1 MLLTTAITLI
11 LIGIVI
17 LSSKPATALIT
28 IRPIIIYLLVFWA
41 SMSIVS
47 YLASNSTDTSISK
60 PPCDSH

>member
-11 LIGIVI
+11 LVGFAI

-41 SMSIVS
+41 SMNIVS
-47 YLASNSTDTSISK
+47 YLTSNSTNPSISK